1 MLRMNRL
8 ENSISF
14 SAVFY
19 LFFKAFSSSLWPAV
33 CFEGGAGKNISEL
46 KRELEIKFPLK
57 YVIRH
62 VLTLL

>member
-14 SAVFY
+14 SAVFH
-19 LFFKAFSSSLWPAV
+19 LFFKAFSSFLWPAV

-46 KRELEIKFPLK
+46 KRELGNYVSFEICNQ
-57 YVIRH
+57 YMS
-62 VLTLL
+62 